1 MSKITTTNDFL
12 KIETNAGEPLVA
24 LLRGDNK
31 ACLATLPTESVA
43 CVIQDEPYGLNS
55 EKVDVQAFLKSALAE
70 QDYQRRGVGL
80 DNRKWDADIPPLSHR
95 FDLYRVLKHG
105 GFAATFTANKN
116 VDLVMITLRLA
127 GFEIVELLAWV
138 HAQGMAKS
146 KKAPRF
152 ENEMELR
159 RFSEVRQ
166 DLTPAMEIIV
176 LARKPIKEKDYL
188 TNLEKHG
195 TGFLNTGEVKINS
208 TYGLELHPK
217 NVMLENDYSVLK
229 YFGNKS
235 SKFEALCRED
245 FEIEQALIFSKASQK
260 EKDLGLENEN
270 TPYKK
275 YTLFGRKQVDGK
287 NHHITVKPLSLMRH
301 LVKMLSFSGDIV
313 LDSFSGSFTTGV
325 ACVLENRRF
334 IGIELMPDYFDI
346 GSRKVKNVFLANE
359 SSYLKN
365 YRDFLIF
372 EWDRKIR
379 NAKGDF
385 EKRKLV
391 FELQVK
397 LYQLDI
403 EIQSLDKKSA

>member
-1 MSKITTTNDFL
+1 MSKITASNDFL
-12 KIETNAGEPLVA
+12 KIETSAGEPLVA

-31 ACLATLPTESVA
+31 ACLATLPSESMA

-55 EKVDVQAFLKSALAE
+55 EKVDARAFLKSALE
-70 QDYQRRGVGL
+70 GQDYQRRGGGL

-95 FDLYRVLKHG
+95 FDLFRVLKHG
-105 GFAATFTANKN
+105 GFVATFTANKN

-146 KKAPRF
+146 KKAPHF
-152 ENEMELR
+152 ENEMELK
-159 RFSEVRQ
+159 RFSEARQ

-208 TYGLELHPK
+208 TYGEETHPK
-217 NVMLENDYSVLK
+217 NIFLENEYSVLK
-229 YFGNKS
+229 HFGNKA
-235 SKFEALCRED
+235 SKFEALSRGD
-245 FEIEQALIFSKASQK
+245 FNIEQALVFSKPSQK
-260 EKDLGLENEN
+260 EKDLGLENED

-275 YTLFGRKQVDGK
+275 YTLFGKREVAGK
-287 NHHITVKPLSLMRH
+287 NHHLTVKPLSLMRH

-313 LDSFSGSFTTGV
+313 LDNFSGSFTTGV

-359 SSYLKN
+359 SHYLKK

-379 NAKGDF
+379 NATSEI

-403 EIQSLDKKSA
+403 EIQNLEKKSA